1 MPLVAKGCERSLL
14 CQRLDESARHLA
26 SILDA
31 PFLCCAFRRSCR
43 PLWWKTNCTVSFR
56 KIWPKPK
63 KGSGM
68 TKKVADLLVDVL
80 AEAGVRRIYGVV
92 GDSLNGITDSIRV
105 KNNLEWIHVRH
116 EEVAAFAAGAEA
128 HLTKKLAV
136 CAGSCGPG
144 NMHLIN
150 GLYDCQRNRVPVLAI
165 AAHIPS
171 REIGSGYFQETDPK
185 HLFAQCSHYC
195 ELVSDPEQMPRVL
208 ETAIQTA
215 ISKRGVSVIVLPGD
229 VALKDAIIKGPR
241 VRFHEPQS
249 SVCPSDEEL
258 NVLAELLNRAEKITI
273 LGGAGCAG
281 AHAELIAVA
290 GKLQAPIVHA
300 LRGKEFI
307 EYENPFDVGLTGL
320 LGFSSGYH
328 AMMNCEV
335 LLMLGTD
342 FPYRDFYPDDATIV
356 QIDIRG
362 EHLGRRSKLD
372 FGFIGDTKTTLRALL
387 PKLEQNSNQQHLK
400 VSVEH
405 YRKTRKG
412 LDDLATANSN
422 KGPIHPQYVA
432 RVIDKLAADDAVFTC
447 DVGTPVIW
455 AARYLT
461 MNGKRRI
468 LGSFNHGSMANAL
481 PDAIGAQAAYP
492 GRQVISM
499 SGDGGFSMLMGDV
512 ITLKQEKLPV
522 KVIIFKNESLAFVE
536 LEQRATGFLEFATDL
551 QSPDFAKI
559 AEGAGLL
566 GLTVRTPDQVEP
578 AIAQALK
585 HDGPAVVE
593 VFVSRQ
599 ELSMPP
605 TITLEQAKGFSLFM
619 LKAVLN
625 GRGDEIIDLARV
637 NLLR

>member
-1 MPLVAKGCERSLL
+1 
-14 CQRLDESARHLA
+14 
-26 SILDA
+26 
-31 PFLCCAFRRSCR
+31 
-43 PLWWKTNCTVSFR
+43 
-56 KIWPKPK
+56 
-63 KGSGM
+63 M

-80 AEAGVRRIYGVV
+80 AEAGVQRIYGVV

-105 KNNLEWIHVRH
+105 KNNLEWVHVRH

-128 HLTKKLAV
+128 HLRGTLAV

-185 HLFAQCSHYC
+185 HIFAQCSDYC
-195 ELVSDPEQMPRVL
+195 EFVSDPEQMPRIL

-215 ISKRGVSVIVLPGD
+215 ISKRGVAVIVLPGD
-229 VALKDAIIKGPR
+229 VALKDAVHGPR
-241 VRFHEPQS
+241 VRFHEPKT

-258 NVLAELLNRAEKITI
+258 NILAELLNRSEKITI

-281 AHAELIAVA
+281 AHAELIEVA

-300 LRGKEFI
+300 YRGKEFI
-307 EYENPFDVGLTGL
+307 EYDNRFDVGMTGL
-320 LGFSSGYH
+320 LGFSSGYF

-342 FPYRDFYPDDATIV
+342 FPYRDFYPKDATIV
-356 QIDIRG
+356 QIDLRG

-372 FGFIGDTKTTLRALL
+372 LGLIGDTKTTLRALL
-387 PKLEQNSNQQHLK
+387 PKLEQSQYQQHLRD
-400 VSVEH
+400 SVEH

-412 LDDLATANSN
+412 LDELATSNSN

-432 RVIDKLAADDAVFTC
+432 RVVDKLAADDAVFTC

-455 AARYLT
+455 AARYLN
-461 MNGKRRI
+461 MNGKRRL

-481 PDAIGAQAAYP
+481 PQAIGVQASHP
-492 GRQVISM
+492 GRQVITM

-512 ITLKQEKLPV
+512 LSLKQHELPV
-522 KVIIFKNESLAFVE
+522 KVIVFKNDALAFVE
-536 LEQRATGFLEFATDL
+536 LEMKANGFLNFATGLH
-551 QSPDFAKI
+551 SPDFTKI

-566 GLTVRTPDQVEP
+566 GLRAETPDQVEP
-578 AIAQALK
+578 AITQALK
-585 HDGPAVVE
+585 HDGPALVE
-593 VFVSRQ
+593 VLVARQ

-605 TITLEQAKGFSLFM
+605 TVFYEQAKGFSLFM
-619 LKAVLN
+619 LRAVLN
-625 GRGDEIIDLARV
+625 GRGDELIDLAKT